1 MLANEE
7 SNMPDDPKIGFIG
20 LGLMGQAFT
29 KRLVSSSYEVTG
41 FDLDAQ
47 KIDRASRHGVVGVES
62 CADVA
67 SRSDIV
73 LVCVTSTDAVREAV
87 FGLGGVAEFADGDKV
102 LVDHSTTII
111 EDTKSMA
118 DELRK
123 LTGMGWV
130 DAPVSGGPP
139 AAEAGTL
146 AIMAGGSDQDI
157 ERVTPVMNVL
167 ADTFTHLG
175 GVGAGQVTKMVNQ
188 ILVLNNY
195 CVLAEAL
202 ALAEAAGIDAS
213 KIPEALAPGHAGSNL
228 LKAAFPRMIARDF
241 EPAGYARQI
250 LKDLDMVH
258 DIAKSLKVPTP
269 MSSQAATLFRI
280 LVGKGHAEKDGIA
293 VLKLYDQKDTV

>member
-1 MLANEE
+1 MLDK
-7 SNMPDDPKIGFIG
+7 STIGFIG

-29 KRLVSSSYEVTG
+29 KRLVSSGYKVTG
-41 FDLDAQ
+41 FDLDPD
-47 KIDRASRHGVVGVES
+47 KIEQATKHGVAAASSSAE
-62 CADVA
+62 VA
-67 SRSDIV
+67 SNSDII
-73 LVCVTSTDAVREAV
+73 LMCVTSTDAVHAAV
-87 FGLGGVAEFADGDKV
+87 FGPGGVAESGNAKKI
-102 LVDHSTTII
+102 LVDHSTTIV
-111 EDTKSMA
+111 ENTQSMA
-118 DELRK
+118 DDLRAK
-123 LTGMGWV
+123 TGMGWV

-146 AIMAGGSDQDI
+146 AIMAGGSDGDI
-157 ERVTPVMNVL
+157 ATVTPLMDVL

-195 CVLAEAL
+195 CVIAEAL

-293 VLKLYDQKDTV
+293 ILKLYDQDDSV

>member
-1 MLANEE
+1 
-7 SNMPDDPKIGFIG
+7 MPAKPSIGFIG

-29 KRLVSSSYEVTG
+29 KRLTASGYTVTG
-41 FDLDAQ
+41 FDVVAE
-47 KIDRASRHGVVGVES
+47 KIQQATKHGVIP
-62 CADVA
+62 A
-67 SRSDIV
+67 SSSAQVTSNSDIV
-73 LVCVTSTDAVREAV
+73 LMCVVSTDAVHEAV
-87 FGLGGVAEFADGDKV
+87 FGSGGVVESASADKL
-102 LVDHSTTII
+102 LVDHSTTVV
-111 EDTKSMA
+111 ERTKAMA
-118 DELRK
+118 DELRER
-123 LTGMGWV
+123 TGMGWV

-146 AIMAGGSDQDI
+146 AIMAGGSEADI
-157 ERVTPVMNVL
+157 TRVTPLMEVL
-167 ADTFTHLG
+167 ASKFTHLG
-175 GVGAGQVTKMVNQ
+175 SVGAGQVTKMVNQ

-213 KIPEALAPGHAGSNL
+213 KIPEALASGHAGSNL

-258 DIAKSLKVPTP
+258 DIAKTLKVPTP
-269 MSSQAATLFRI
+269 MSSQAASLFRI
-280 LVGKGHAEKDGIA
+280 LVSKGHAEKDGIA

>member
-1 MLANEE
+1 MTEIPN
-7 SNMPDDPKIGFIG
+7 IGFIG

-29 KRLVSSSYEVTG
+29 KRLVARGYTVTG
-41 FDLDAQ
+41 FDVAADKVEQ
-47 KIDRASRHGVVGVES
+47 ASKHGVVAATS
-62 CADVA
+62 SADLT
-67 SRSDIV
+67 SKCDII
-73 LVCVTSTDAVREAV
+73 LVCVVSTDAVRDAV
-87 FGLGGVAEFADGDKV
+87 FGPGGVVESASADKL
-102 LVDHSTTII
+102 LVDHSTTVV
-111 EDTKSMA
+111 ERTKTMA
-118 DELRK
+118 DELRER
-123 LTGMGWV
+123 TGMGWV

-146 AIMAGGSDQDI
+146 AIMAGGSDADI
-157 ERVTPVMNVL
+157 QRVEPLMNDL
-167 ADTFTHLG
+167 ASTFTHLG

-195 CVLAEAL
+195 CILAEAL

-228 LKAAFPRMIARDF
+228 LNAAFPRMIARDF

-280 LVGKGHAEKDGIA
+280 LVSKGHAEKDGIA
-293 VLKLYDQKDTV
+293 VLKIYDQKDTV